1 MLGGREVHRLGTCI
15 TTSLLARRYLTYWQM
30 QTSLIILLGLLFDF
44 FDQLNLFTVLS
55 YIDIDSSSFFPFFFS
70 FFPFSSV
77 NLIYTSTV
85 PTQQEEQTP
94 NLPAR
99 MSPLTTTSFSSIFSS
114 SLLALTLASS
124 AAAETLSCSAAALH
138 DAASH
143 VPTLRGVQI
152 QEVLANPLKD
162 WMEEPSPVPRAMPL
176 VVQQTGPLSFCNVTV
191 VYTHPGLFGLFLF
204 FSFSFSFMWRERE
217 RGDEAM

>member
-1 MLGGREVHRLGTCI
+1 
-15 TTSLLARRYLTYWQM
+15 M
-30 QTSLIILLGLLFDF
+30 Q
-44 FDQLNLFTVLS
+44 DQLNHTSGFAFRLFRPAESFTSYCLS
-55 YIDIDSSSFFPFFFS
+55 YIDIDSSSFFPFF
-70 FFPFSSV
+70 PFSSFV
-77 NLIYTSTV
+77 IHIYIHSAH
-85 PTQQEEQTP
+85 QQEEQTP

-99 MSPLTTTSFSSIFSS
+99 MSPLTTTTSFISS

-143 VPTLRGVQI
+143 VPTLRGVQV

-191 VYTHPGLFGLFLF
+191 VYTHPG
-204 FSFSFSFMWRERE
+204 
-217 RGDEAM
+217 

>member
-1 MLGGREVHRLGTCI
+1 MQNQLNHTSGFAFRLFRPAESFYCAFLHRHRL
-15 TTSLLARRYLTYWQM
+15 LLP
-30 QTSLIILLGLLFDF
+30 LLLLPLLLF
-44 FDQLNLFTVLS
+44 
-55 YIDIDSSSFFPFFFS
+55 
-70 FFPFSSV
+70 FSSV
-77 NLIYTSTV
+77 IHIYIHSAH
-85 PTQQEEQTP
+85 QQEEQTP

-99 MSPLTTTSFSSIFSS
+99 MSPLTTTTFSSFLSS

-124 AAAETLSCSAAALH
+124 AAAEPLSCSAAALH

-191 VYTHPGLFGLFLF
+191 VYTHPG
-204 FSFSFSFMWRERE
+204 
-217 RGDEAM
+217 

>member
-44 FDQLNLFTVLS
+44 FDQLDLFTVLF
-55 YIDIDSSSFFPFFFS
+55 YIGISSCSCLFFP
-70 FFPFSSV
+70 FFPFSSFV
-77 NLIYTSTV
+77 IHIHIYSAH
-85 PTQQEEQTP
+85 QQEEQTP
-94 NLPAR
+94 NLPTR
-99 MSPLTTTSFSSIFSS
+99 MSPLTTTTSFFSS
-114 SLLALTLASS
+114 SLLALTLTLASS

-191 VYTHPGLFGLFLF
+191 VYTHPG
-204 FSFSFSFMWRERE
+204 
-217 RGDEAM
+217 